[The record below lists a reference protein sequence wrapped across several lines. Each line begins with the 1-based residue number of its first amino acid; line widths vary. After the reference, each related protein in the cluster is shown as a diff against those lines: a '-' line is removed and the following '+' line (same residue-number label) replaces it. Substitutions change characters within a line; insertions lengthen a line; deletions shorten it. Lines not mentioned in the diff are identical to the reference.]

1 MSTNYKLTAARARK
15 LRDSSIALDSLLSGN
30 CFSLQSSVV
39 FFSPIRLM
47 PPSENCLP
55 QAQQSGFYCQR
66 WPPAPLP
73 MRSTRL
79 VAHHGAGMT
88 QSMTLLEMI
97 WLFTEVLREVQIGWR
112 EGKTEEGLVEGGP
125 RIISTPRKLTPFWHP
140 NTGQVAFVIN
150 VLDDK
155 TDAIATF
162 SLNTSK
168 SPGQPGGRNKTNDLF
183 KARFNQKV

>member
-1 MSTNYKLTAARARK
+1 MYVALSFMALTLLCSPLRAT
-15 LRDSSIALDSLLSGN
+15 LSDALV
-30 CFSLQSSVV
+30 QI
-39 FFSPIRLM
+39 PIRLM

-112 EGKTEEGLVEGGP
+112 EGKTEEGLVEGG
-125 RIISTPRKLTPFWHP
+125 
-140 NTGQVAFVIN
+140 
-150 VLDDK
+150 
-155 TDAIATF
+155 
-162 SLNTSK
+162 
-168 SPGQPGGRNKTNDLF
+168 
-183 KARFNQKV
+183 